1 MSIQINPDQVAMQ
14 ELAARGVDAS
24 VGVFGNHYVQI
35 GKASP
40 IRLDEI
46 KSADVPFA
54 WFKTATQ
61 IRRGKEGVRQTAEDA
76 IKVLLKPGALDA
88 GTLLGLLKAGQTH
101 LAGSRRS
108 ASSPRLRSRT
118 ARGSSPGRC
127 RTFRTRSWRRSTR
140 HFLRLRWTSFR
151 LRSSAKGR

>member
-24 VGVFGNHYVQI
+24 VGVFGSHYVQI

-40 IRLDEI
+40 IRLDQI

-61 IRRGKEGVRQTAEDA
+61 IRRGR
-76 IKVLLKPGALDA
+76 
-88 GTLLGLLKAGQTH
+88 
-101 LAGSRRS
+101 
-108 ASSPRLRSRT
+108 
-118 ARGSSPGRC
+118 
-127 RTFRTRSWRRSTR
+127 
-140 HFLRLRWTSFR
+140 
-151 LRSSAKGR
+151 